1 MPVVRIK
8 RPGYSGVHGADR
20 PGVFGVEDLQW
31 NKRMESTVSALIEW
45 YLCTSVQLHNTCD
58 RSRLRAVK

>member
-45 YLCTSVQLHNTCD
+45 HLVH
-58 RSRLRAVK
+58 RSNFTILAIDLV